1 MNARLIAIA
10 VTAIMTKN
18 VMAQEHAQRKPRIPF
33 KTDTMMVHDPVMA
46 YEDGTY
52 YIYSTGMG
60 IQAATST
67 DRKTWTVHPEGLL
80 RDIPAWTHDSVP
92 GFERHIW
99 APDIIRW
106 HGKWWLTYSC
116 STFGK
121 NGSAIG
127 LMSNSTLN
135 PSSPNYHWED
145 LGCLVCSKEGRDNWN
160 AIDPNIVIDEND
172 QGWMVWGSFWD
183 GIQIAPLE
191 TSGSTLR
198 LAGAPRTL
206 ARRHVPGSKFAE
218 PNPTSQ
224 FAGRNAIEAP
234 FIMKK
239 GRYYYL
245 FVSWDYCCRGSK
257 SNYRVAVGRSHSVD
271 GPYLDKDGLN
281 MLYGGGCLLAEGD
294 KKIFEAM
301 GHCSAYTM
309 NGEDLFLCHGYSIEK
324 GGASLL
330 VQKKIRWQDDWPI
343 LEP

>member
-1 MNARLIAIA
+1 
-10 VTAIMTKN
+10 
-18 VMAQEHAQRKPRIPF
+18 
-33 KTDTMMVHDPVMA
+33 
-46 YEDGTY
+46 
-52 YIYSTGMG
+52 
-60 IQAATST
+60 
-67 DRKTWTVHPEGLL
+67 
-80 RDIPAWTHDSVP
+80 
-92 GFERHIW
+92 
-99 APDIIRW
+99 
-106 HGKWWLTYSC
+106 
-116 STFGK
+116 
-121 NGSAIG
+121 
-127 LMSNSTLN
+127 
-135 PSSPNYHWED
+135 
-145 LGCLVCSKEGRDNWN
+145 
-160 AIDPNIVIDEND
+160 
-172 QGWMVWGSFWD
+172 MVWGSFWD

-206 ARRHVPGSKFAE
+206 ARRHVPGSKLAE

-257 SNYRVAVGRSHSVD
+257 SNYRVAVGRSQSVA

-281 MLYGGGCLLAEGD
+281 MLYGGGYLLAEGD
-294 KKIFEAM
+294 KKIYEAM

>member
-1 MNARLIAIA
+1 ML
-10 VTAIMTKN
+10 
-18 VMAQEHAQRKPRIPF
+18 
-33 KTDTMMVHDPVMA
+33 
-46 YEDGTY
+46 
-52 YIYSTGMG
+52 
-60 IQAATST
+60 
-67 DRKTWTVHPEGLL
+67 
-80 RDIPAWTHDSVP
+80 
-92 GFERHIW
+92 
-99 APDIIRW
+99 
-106 HGKWWLTYSC
+106 
-116 STFGK
+116 
-121 NGSAIG
+121 
-127 LMSNSTLN
+127 
-135 PSSPNYHWED
+135 
-145 LGCLVCSKEGRDNWN
+145 
-160 AIDPNIVIDEND
+160 
-172 QGWMVWGSFWD
+172 WGSFWD

-191 TSGSTLR
+191 ADGSTLR

-257 SNYRVAVGRSHSVD
+257 SNYRVAVGRSQSVD

-281 MLYGGGCLLAEGD
+281 MLYGGGFLLAEGD
-294 KKIFEAM
+294 KKTYEAM

-330 VQKKIRWQDDWPI
+330 VQKKIRWQDDWPL